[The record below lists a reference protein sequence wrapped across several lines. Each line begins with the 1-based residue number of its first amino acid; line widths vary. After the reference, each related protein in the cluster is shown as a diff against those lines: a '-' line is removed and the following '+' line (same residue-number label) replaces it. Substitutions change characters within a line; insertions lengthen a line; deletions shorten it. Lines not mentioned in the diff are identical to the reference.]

1 MKCIYCHQPAG
12 LFSLW
17 HKECRQ
23 RHSSAIKEIK
33 KVLALEI
40 ARFKNLEQI
49 KTEFAETINSGY
61 VNDKELCGLII
72 AAIKKILSKN
82 PVDITTLIPLTL
94 SLPEKFKKKVIGEP
108 VFREQCASAFQEEF
122 STLNQGDER
131 AATLTTLLEALRSE
145 DISFSS
151 ELLAVLDKRAVEYL
165 EDDIIDNREEEEIQ
179 FYLEHSLLKDT
190 EELYNSNAYQKM
202 VQSAILRDI
211 QEGKTVDRMQVEG
224 LPVLLGKNEQ
234 LLWVFKGIDGYEE
247 KTGSQFHSGSRG
259 VGIKICKG
267 VYYRVGASKGYSTEY
282 QYMKELG
289 NGILV
294 VTTKNIIFIAG
305 KQVKIGIPKILS
317 MEPYSDGIKIV
328 KDGANPK
335 PYTFLGLDPWFV
347 VNAINR
353 LY

>member
-23 RHSSAIKEIK
+23 QHSSAIKEIK
-33 KVLALEI
+33 TVLALEI
-40 ARFKNLEQI
+40 ARFKSLEQI
-49 KTEFAETINSGY
+49 KTEFAETINSGH
-61 VNDKELCGLII
+61 VNDKKLCGLII
-72 AAIKKILSKN
+72 AAIKKILSKK
-82 PVDITTLIPLTL
+82 PIDITALIPLTL
-94 SLPEKFKKKVIGEP
+94 SLPEMFKKKIIGEP
-108 VFREQCASAFQEEF
+108 AFREQCASAFKEEF
-122 STLNQGDER
+122 STLNQGSER

-151 ELLAVLDKRAVEYL
+151 ELLAVLDKRAVGYL
-165 EDDIIDNREEEEIQ
+165 EDGIIDDKEEEEIK

-211 QEGKTVDRMQVEG
+211 QGGKAVGRLQVEG
-224 LPVLLGKNEQ
+224 LPILLGKSEQ
-234 LLWVFKGIDGYEE
+234 LLWIFKGVDGYEE
-247 KTGSQFHSGSRG
+247 KTGSQFHAGSRG
-259 VGIKICKG
+259 VCIKICKG

-335 PYTFLGLDPWFV
+335 PYTFLGFDPWFV
-347 VNAINR
+347 VNVINL

>member
-1 MKCIYCHQPAG
+1 MKCKYCHQPTG
-12 LFSLW
+12 LFCFW
-17 HKECRQ
+17 HKECRAK
-23 RHSSAIKEIK
+23 HSAAVKEIKEIFSSRIADFSSISQISAE
-33 KVLALEI
+33 LAELST
-40 ARFKNLEQI
+40 N
-49 KTEFAETINSGY
+49 GY
-61 VNDKELCGLII
+61 VSHKEILNLTLN
-72 AAIKKILSKN
+72 AIKNALKKPSFNIS
-82 PVDITTLIPLTL
+82 TLIPLTL

-108 VFREQCASAFQEEF
+108 VFREQCASAFKEEF
-122 STLNQGDER
+122 STLNQGGER
-131 AATLTTLLEALRSE
+131 AATLTELLEALRSE
-145 DISFSS
+145 GISFSS
-151 ELLAVLDKRAVEYL
+151 ELLAVLDKRAVGYL
-165 EDDIIDNREEEEIQ
+165 EDGIIDNREEEEIK

-211 QEGKTVDRMQVEG
+211 QEGKAVDRLQVEG
-224 LPVLLGKNEQ
+224 LPVLLGKSEQ
-234 LLWVFKGIDGYEE
+234 LLWVFKGVDGYEE
-247 KTGSQFHSGSRG
+247 KTGSQFHAGSRG

-347 VNAINR
+347 ANAINL

>member
-1 MKCIYCHQPAG
+1 MKCLYCHQPAG

-23 RHSSAIKEIK
+23 RHSSAIKKIK
-33 KVLALEI
+33 AVLTLEI

-49 KTEFAETINSGY
+49 ETEFAETINGGHVES
-61 VNDKELCGLII
+61 KELCNLIL
-72 AAIKKILSKN
+72 AAIKKTLSKK
-82 PVDITTLIPLTL
+82 PVDITTLIPLAL
-94 SLPEKFKKKVIGEP
+94 SLPEKSKKKAISEP
-108 VFREQCASAFQEEF
+108 TFREQCAIAFKEEF
-122 STLNQGDER
+122 SDIRQG
-131 AATLTTLLEALRSE
+131 
-145 DISFSS
+145 
-151 ELLAVLDKRAVEYL
+151 DKRAVELTELLEAMRNEGISFNSELIAVLDERAAEYL
-165 EDDIIDNREEEEIQ
+165 EDGIIDNREEEEIK

-211 QEGKTVDRMQVEG
+211 QEGRPIDRFQVEG

-247 KTGSQFHSGSRG
+247 KTGSQFHAGSRG
-259 VGIKICKG
+259 VGVKICKG

-328 KDGANPK
+328 KDGTNPK
-335 PYTFLGLDPWFV
+335 PYTFRGLDPWFV
-347 VNAINR
+347 ANAINL